1 MDVELRMIRQKN
13 LDMENQFKDSTPSV
27 KHINAED
34 EELDDEITPN

>member
-13 LDMENQFKDSTPSV
+13 LDIENQFKDSTPLV